1 MNNISRIDVLNSFLH
16 KLVYKIVLDWGKY
29 FVKPNKKM
37 LVFES
42 FPDYSDNSR
51 AFSDYLL
58 KKGGYKIYWIVK
70 DAKTY
75 AKRFPNPRIHFLQEV
90 DRNGVAS
97 IRTLL
102 VLLRAGWI
110 FSTHGFT
117 YVPGTH
123 KRKKFIKLWHGCSFK
138 DKTSQATFTHFDFA
152 LVSGP
157 SFIKTKSYFWGCPE
171 SKIIAKGYPRY
182 DWLITKSKKAE
193 SVVNLW
199 KRDNKKL
206 IVWMPTFRNDKY
218 NLHNESAVITQFPLM
233 ESATQ
238 WNELDLLCK
247 KHSVLLVIKL
257 HPFQKDYQIDYS
269 HLNNIKMI
277 TNDDFDANN
286 IQLYEF
292 LGYSDALITDYSSI
306 GVDYLIVDN
315 PIAYTLDDYEVYRKT
330 RGFVFEDP
338 RQYMPG
344 YHLYSFCDLGKFIA
358 DIADNKDEFRE
369 KRNSVKKQLVY
380 ESENYCQD
388 IAKELNL

>member
-1 MNNISRIDVLNSFLH
+1 MIPYILVDRITSFLH
-16 KLVYKIVLDWGKY
+16 KVVYKIVLDWGKY
-29 FVKPNKKM
+29 IVKPNKKV

-42 FPDYSDNSR
+42 FPDYADNSR

-70 DAKTY
+70 DAKTFSE
-75 AKRFPNPRIHFLQEV
+75 RFPNTRIHFLQEV
-90 DRNGVAS
+90 DKNGVGS
-97 IRTLL
+97 VRTLL
-102 VLLRAGWI
+102 VLLRAGWM

-117 YVPGTH
+117 YAPGSQ
-123 KRKKFIKLWHGCSFK
+123 KGKKYIKLWHGCSFK
-138 DKTSQATFTHFDFA
+138 DKTSQASFTKFDLA
-152 LVSGP
+152 LVAGP
-157 SFIKTKSYFWGCPE
+157 CFIKTKAYFWGCSE

-182 DWLITKSKKAE
+182 DWLRMKSNKVE

-206 IVWMPTFRNDKY
+206 IVWMPTFRSDKY

-344 YHLYSFCDLGKFIA
+344 YHLYSFCDLGKFIV